1 MYLLYDEY
9 KNMGGYLEETT
20 YNDLEYEARAQID
33 YWTFN
38 RLQSEETQSE
48 AVKRCVYKLVKL
60 IYDIQQAG
68 MIDTQGESSSGVQA
82 GIASQSNDGVSISY
96 NVLSASEVV
105 EQNKLQIASVIRK
118 YLNGAK
124 NSLGRLVLYR
134 GLYPGE

>member
-9 KNMGGYLEETT
+9 KDMGGYLEETAFAE
-20 YNDLEYEARAQID
+20 LEFEARAQID

-38 RLQSEETQSE
+38 RLQNEEEQSE
-48 AVKRCVYKLVKL
+48 AVKRCMYRL
-60 IYDIQQAG
+60 INLIHDMQTAG
-68 MIDTQGESSSGVQA
+68 IVDTQGSGETGTQA

-105 EQNKLQIASVIRK
+105 SNNKEQIADCIK
-118 YLNGAK
+118 QYLGAVK
-124 NSLGRLVLYR
+124 NSLGQKVLYR